1 MAAAAD
7 SWAWTKDVKSAVNIA
22 RSISTMKSTTESMTA
37 GRKIWQSNW
46 HGEERVVY
54 LDGRTDNAFWA
65 SLEQDYYYRRRA
77 V

>member
-1 MAAAAD
+1 
-7 SWAWTKDVKSAVNIA
+7 
-22 RSISTMKSTTESMTA
+22 MKSTTESMTA